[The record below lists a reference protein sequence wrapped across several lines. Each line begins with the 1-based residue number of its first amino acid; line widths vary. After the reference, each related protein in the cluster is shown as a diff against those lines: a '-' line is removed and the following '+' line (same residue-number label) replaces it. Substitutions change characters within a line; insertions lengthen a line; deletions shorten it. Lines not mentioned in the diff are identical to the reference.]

1 MVSGAGR
8 HVKREPPRGEWLSFT
23 PSSSVWSSAG
33 YERPRHQAGPRAAG
47 HTPFSTL
54 REQGSSK
61 LFLTL
66 GQAAWVFQVLA
77 KAAAEPSTTPLMVR
91 KSSAWFWLKFPHRPG
106 AEGSVRPL
114 SAQPRGL
121 GLGAGR

>member
-1 MVSGAGR
+1 MLRPPARGPQHQVG
-8 HVKREPPRGEWLSFT
+8 PRGCWT
-23 PSSSVWSSAG
+23 
-33 YERPRHQAGPRAAG
+33 HI
-47 HTPFSTL
+47 PFSTL

-77 KAAAEPSTTPLMVR
+77 KAAAVPSTTPLMVR

-106 AEGSVRPL
+106 GGDGVRPL
-114 SAQPRGL
+114 YAGL
-121 GLGAGR
+121 RRVGSGAGW